1 MTVFILVLGAVAVWI
16 AWRLVRGRLDRELA
30 TAREQEERL
39 RVQRE
44 QYAAERRVQALA
56 QRAFDQLLGEA
67 RSANG
72 GIMPA
77 TTQGQPADRTV

>member
-1 MTVFILVLGAVAVWI
+1 MTILILALAVLAVWT
-16 AWRLVRGRLDRELA
+16 AWRLIRGRLDRELA
-30 TAREQEERL
+30 MAREQEDRL

-56 QRAFDQLLGEA
+56 QRAFDQLLEEA

-72 GIMPA
+72 GIMPG
-77 TTQGQPADRTV
+77 TTHEQPVQRSG